1 VPAKPPPG
9 SAEPNGPVPENAPQA
24 APPHD
29 PAVPDSAALPN
40 DIATHPGDIA
50 SHPAVVPGQPA
61 TPVAEAEQ
69 PLSADPNEPPD
80 EPWPSDPERPVPD
93 DPDAEWLASLR
104 GEDVVAPWTGD
115 GEADAAG
122 FLHHVDGGRSG
133 FGFAAGGVLDL
144 LEPGPVLAG
153 FLADA
158 MAGGVPGGA
167 VIAGPDGVEW
177 PLIGQGGSGQGG
189 GGEGGGGAG
198 PAALGE
204 SELVGAL
211 CASRRMAS
219 LAAAQEFG
227 LVITLVRRRNAQA
240 RERKD
245 LNLAEHV
252 VDEVAAALCLTG
264 RAAGRLVEISGNL
277 ARLPQVLAA
286 LTVGAIDRDRA
297 VVFADELAALGDAD
311 ARAAAAKILDRAPGL
326 TTGQLRDRLRRIVLS
341 IDPDAMRR
349 RREKARKDACVQ
361 LWEEPSGNTALA
373 GRELSRGQAIAA
385 DARLTAAA
393 RWLQAH
399 GAEGTLDQLRA
410 AVFTARLNDQ
420 PLETLLPDTVASGNA
435 PGSSDGHSAA
445 GPGGPMDDSS
455 GPGSAEH
462 ARKDDNAES
471 GRAAGDAPG
480 SGSWRPAVTGSIN
493 LTLPLSAYLGLSD
506 APGEVGGHGPAD
518 ADTCRDIAAWLAA
531 NDRARWCVT
540 FTDADGRAA
549 AHACARHGPPPQ
561 PPLPRS
567 AGPPGSTGPPTSPG
581 PPGPDGPPDSGGPS
595 GTAGPPRDTGPPGPE
610 DSSDP
615 ADLPPPRGG
624 SLGPAPPPRPPG
636 GELLI
641 RWLTGLRPCPLGD
654 GRCDH
659 QARVAGYRPGRRLE
673 HLIQVRQRTCSAPGC
688 RRAAQRCD
696 LDHTIPYDQG
706 GPTCPYNLAPLCRRH
721 HRAKQAPGWH
731 LAQDTPGVMTWTLPS
746 GRSYTT
752 RPAPY
757 PV

>member
-1 VPAKPPPG
+1 MPATPPPG
-9 SAEPNGPVPENAPQA
+9 PDEPANSMPDTSPQDAAA
-24 APPHD
+24 APRRSPEAGTAPPT
-29 PAVPDSAALPN
+29 PAQPTAGGAP
-40 DIATHPGDIA
+40 T
-50 SHPAVVPGQPA
+50 AVSGHA
-61 TPVAEAEQ
+61 TPPAAEAAQ
-69 PLSADPNEPPD
+69 SVSPDPTEPPD
-80 EPWPSDPERPVPD
+80 DEPWGWGPWDEEVVGPERELPP
-93 DPDAEWLASLR
+93 DPDAEWLAQLPD
-104 GEDVVAPWTGD
+104 EDVVAPWTGD

-122 FLHHVDGGRSG
+122 FLHHVDGGRSA

-167 VIAGPDGVEW
+167 VLVGPDGSQR
-177 PLIGQGGSGQGG
+177 PLIGQGGSGGGGAGEGGAGEGGAGQGG
-189 GGEGGGGAG
+189 GGAGGAREG

-204 SELVGAL
+204 SELVGAM

-240 RERKD
+240 RERKN

-277 ARLPQVLAA
+277 ARFPAVLAA
-286 LTVGAIDRDRA
+286 LRVGAIDRDRA

-311 ARAAAAKILDRAPGL
+311 ARQAAGKILDRAPGL

-341 IDPDAMRR
+341 IDPDAVRR

-361 LWEEPSGNTALA
+361 LWDEPSGNTALA
-373 GRELSRGQAIAA
+373 GRELSRAQAIAA

-420 PLETLLPDTVASGNA
+420 PLETLLPAQPSASGNS
-435 PGSSDGHSAA
+435 PVPSDDTT
-445 GPGGPMDDSS
+445 GPGPADHAGNDAVPADAKPDGGGTQASPDRPA
-455 GPGSAEH
+455 GETWGS
-462 ARKDDNAES
+462 
-471 GRAAGDAPG
+471 
-480 SGSWRPAVTGSIN
+480 AVTGSIN

-506 APGEVGGHGPAD
+506 APGEVGGHGAAD
-518 ADTCRDIAAWLAA
+518 ADTCREVAAWLAA
-531 NDRARWCVT
+531 NDRTRWCVT
-540 FTDADGRAA
+540 FTDGDGRAV
-549 AHACARHGPPPQ
+549 AHACARHGPLPGPP
-561 PPLPRS
+561 PRRS
-567 AGPPGSTGPPTSPG
+567 DGPPGSARPFGPAGPQGRLGDSPG
-581 PPGPDGPPDSGGPS
+581 SPGEPI
-595 GTAGPPRDTGPPGPE
+595 
-610 DSSDP
+610 
-615 ADLPPPRGG
+615 
-624 SLGPAPPPRPPG
+624 
-636 GELLI
+636 I
-641 RWLTGLRPCPLGD
+641 RWLTGLRPCPLD
-654 GRCDH
+654 SGRCDH
-659 QARVAGYRPGRRLE
+659 QARVAGYRPGRRME

-706 GPTCPYNLAPLCRRH
+706 GPTCPCNLAP
-721 HRAKQAPGWH
+721 
-731 LAQDTPGVMTWTLPS
+731 PS
-746 GRSYTT
+746 KS
-752 RPAPY
+752 
-757 PV
+757 